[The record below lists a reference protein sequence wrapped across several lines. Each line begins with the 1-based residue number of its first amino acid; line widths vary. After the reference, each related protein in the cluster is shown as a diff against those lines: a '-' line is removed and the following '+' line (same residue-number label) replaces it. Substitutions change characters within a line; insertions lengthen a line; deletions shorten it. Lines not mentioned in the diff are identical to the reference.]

1 MGSLCGRLHTFHSA
15 GCYEDNA
22 SESIV
27 CIPSKKKKT
36 NKTDIVVMETSRLEK
51 KAPWHLCLI
60 NLPYSFMPITV
71 TQWQGHLPFFYES

>member
-1 MGSLCGRLHTFHSA
+1 MSSLCGRLHTFHSV

-22 SESIV
+22 SKSIV
-27 CIPSKKKKT
+27 CIPIEKKT

-51 KAPWHLCLI
+51 KAPWRLCLI

-71 TQWQGHLPFFYES
+71 TQ